1 VSGPNAFSRYY
12 AEILRTEGLNEFD
25 VKDISTVTAAT
36 LGNYD
41 VVILGDFAL
50 TAAQVTMFNNWV
62 TGGGNLIAMHP
73 DKQLAGLLGLT
84 DAGAT
89 LSNAYLSINT
99 NVPPGAG
106 IVGSTIQFHGT
117 ADQYTLSG
125 ATAVAT
131 LFSSSSTATPSPA
144 VTLRSVGSSGGQAAA
159 FTYDLARS
167 VVYTRQ
173 GNPAWAG
180 DERDG
185 QTPIRSDDLFFGAK
199 AGDIQPDWVDLSRVQ
214 IPQADE
220 QQRLLA
226 NLIGFMNSD
235 RKP

>member
-1 VSGPNAFSRYY
+1 SEAMDPTSVTSTTFELRDSLGNLVPAAVTYDMASLTASLDPSSPLAFSTTFTARIKGGPGGVRDLAGNSLAADFPWTFTSAAAPPPPPDQGPGGPILVVSGPNAFSRYY

-106 IVGSTIQFHGT
+106 IVGST
-117 ADQYTLSG
+117 
-125 ATAVAT
+125 
-131 LFSSSSTATPSPA
+131 
-144 VTLRSVGSSGGQAAA
+144 
-159 FTYDLARS
+159 
-167 VVYTRQ
+167 
-173 GNPAWAG
+173 
-180 DERDG
+180 
-185 QTPIRSDDLFFGAK
+185 
-199 AGDIQPDWVDLSRVQ
+199 
-214 IPQADE
+214 
-220 QQRLLA
+220 
-226 NLIGFMNSD
+226 
-235 RKP
+235 